1 MSYADPQSV
10 TISGSANSLPRVS
23 SGDKNGAFQ
32 KEDATV
38 RLSIAHSKSGSKSR
52 RLARLDHSKIATDP
66 FVAGNSI
73 TVGMGCYLVVETPP
87 QGYTPAEAKAVVDG
101 FVAWL
106 SASTGANVTRL
117 LGGEQ

>member
-10 TISGSANSLPRVS
+10 TISGSANSLPRIGSGVS
-23 SGDKNGAFQ
+23 GGTFQ
-32 KEDATV
+32 KEDGTV
-38 RLSIAHSKSGSKSR
+38 VLEVSHAKQGSKSR
-52 RLARLDHSKIATDP
+52 HTAGLRHNKTATDP

-73 TVGMGCYLVVETPP
+73 AVGMRCYLVVETPP
-87 QGYTPAEAKAVVDG
+87 QGYTVAEAKAVVDG

-117 LGGEQ
+117 LGGEN